1 MTEKS
6 HPATARRKRSLEI
19 PGVAHGN
26 TPIPAGAR
34 VGPVIWSSGISGKDP
49 ATGLLPASAEEQ
61 VRHAFQNMRALVE
74 AGAGAL
80 QDIVRV
86 TVFLKDGS
94 LRPLV
99 NGPWTELFPDPEDRP
114 ARHAVL
120 AELQGGMLIQ
130 LEVVAVVQDP
140 A

>member
-1 MTEKS
+1 MAEKIN
-6 HPATARRKRSLEI
+6 AALTRRKRSLEI
-19 PGVAHGN
+19 PGVTHGN

-49 ATGLLPASAEEQ
+49 RSGTLPASAEEQ
-61 VRHAFQNMRALVE
+61 VRHAFQNLRTLVE
-74 AGAGAL
+74 AGGGAL
-80 QDIVRV
+80 QDIVRI

-120 AELQGGMLIQ
+120 ADLQGDMLIQ
-130 LEVVAVVQDP
+130 LEVVAVVQDST
-140 A
+140 